1 MTLRSLAQELTEPH
15 FKSIGGRI
23 GKVPALID
31 ELASAIHGST
41 DTGTGGSTSKA
52 GILVNAQALD
62 LHQEIER
69 RITRG
74 YTNRYKRGAPTLK
87 RCIKT
92 ISDTEHEPDWEDW
105 FTQAFQWATNEIET
119 MLRPKKLRR
128 LDGVNCPACGQATY
142 SEDRLTALYVDC
154 WADNENLRP
163 HQEWSVECKACDTH
177 WTGTNEIKWVL
188 VALTANNC

>member
-15 FKSIGGRI
+15 MKMIGGRI

-31 ELASAIHGST
+31 ELASAIYGSS
-41 DTGTGGSTSKA
+41 DTGAGGSSSKV

-62 LHQEIER
+62 LHQKIER
-69 RITRG
+69 DIKRG
-74 YTNRYKRGAPTLK
+74 YTIRFKRGAPTLK
-87 RCIKT
+87 RCVKT
-92 ISDTEHEPDWEDW
+92 ISNTEHEPDWEDW
-105 FTQAFQWATNEIET
+105 FTHLFQSVASEIET

-128 LDGVNCPACGQATY
+128 LDGVTCPSCGQATY

-154 WADNENLRP
+154 WADNENLKP
-163 HQEWSVECKACDTH
+163 HQEWSVECNACGTH
-177 WTGTNEIKWVL
+177 WNGTNEIKWVL